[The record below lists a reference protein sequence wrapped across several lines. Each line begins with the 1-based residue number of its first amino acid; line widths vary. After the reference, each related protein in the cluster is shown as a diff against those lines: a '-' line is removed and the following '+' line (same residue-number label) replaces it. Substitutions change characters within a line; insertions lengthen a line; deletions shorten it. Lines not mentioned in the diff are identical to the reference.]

1 MVAKVVVEVRMA
13 MVARVVVVVEALR
26 RAVSTV
32 LEAPA
37 MLAMMA
43 KAVVEGLTII
53 MAMEATT
60 VLEAL
65 SRAVVA
71 MAMVR
76 VVQVVLKA
84 KLVAGTRKAPMVLA
98 EQETMLL
105 DVFLTVLVLD
115 MPARVMMVTV
125 LKMAEETVAILKIFT
140 KSLAEVVALMLVA
153 GALALMSFSDCKE
166 ASIDTSSD
174 CLRSASDR
182 TKAEAAKHDQ
192 SEYDCYPWENSGK
205 RSLSPSP
212 SDEQADLALLEA
224 IGANL
229 DKLAE
234 RTGCPSAPDQACL
247 GRRF

>member
-1 MVAKVVVEVRMA
+1 MA
-13 MVARVVVVVEALR
+13 MVARVLVEALR
-26 RAVSTV
+26 RALSMV

-37 MLAMMA
+37 MMAMMA
-43 KAVVEGLTII
+43 KAVVVGLTII
-53 MAMEATT
+53 LAMVATT
-60 VLEAL
+60 VVEAL

-71 MAMVR
+71 MAVVR

-84 KLVAGTRKAPMVLA
+84 KLAAGTRKAPMVLA

-125 LKMAEETVAILKIFT
+125 LKMAVRDSGNSQDLHKVACRGGVPDAGSGSDGTGNDEGDGVTV
-140 KSLAEVVALMLVA
+140 
-153 GALALMSFSDCKE
+153 
-166 ASIDTSSD
+166 DTSSD
-174 CLRSASDR
+174 CVRATSDR

-192 SEYDCYPWENSGK
+192 SEYDCYPRENSRK
-205 RSLSPSP
+205 RSLSPFP

-234 RTGCPSAPDQACL
+234 RTGCPSTPDQACL